1 MIKIFLF
8 VLLSSFS
15 YAIVVLWAF
24 FKEQHTV
31 PCWQGCR
38 GKGLIQHNSKTN
50 TDKLPGQLLAGKDIS
65 QGFLCI
71 CRFPLL
77 CYFWKTTINSKI
89 KVKSHSFNISFFL
102 KWNFLC
108 LAGNFSYIKL
118 HLLWFTSLLLLP
130 TEALYFFKPYC
141 KQKWNSLK
149 ETPFYFVSLSLPTIK
164 SRRFPHFKYLK

>member
-1 MIKIFLF
+1 MKSSDLYLKHGDFCYFKLTRLIAKANYNLLKGKTLIKIFLF

-38 GKGLIQHNSKTN
+38 GKGLIQHNSKN
-50 TDKLPGQLLAGKDIS
+50 NIDKLPGQLLAGKDIS

-71 CRFPLL
+71 CCFPLL
-77 CYFWKTTINSKI
+77 RYFWKTTINSKI

-108 LAGNFSYIKL
+108 PAGSLSYIKF

-130 TEALYFFKPYC
+130 TEALYF
-141 KQKWNSLK
+141 
-149 ETPFYFVSLSLPTIK
+149 
-164 SRRFPHFKYLK
+164 